1 MSTLQPQDPF
11 VQLVAQLDP
20 QGQLLQTRELKGGVS
35 AQVTALT
42 MRDGAGQPQ
51 HFVVRQHGLLDRQR
65 NPTIASDEFRLLQ
78 ALHAAGIAVPKPHF
92 VDQAGAIFPTP
103 ALVLDYI
110 EGEAMFA
117 PHDLPDF
124 LRQAAAQLVQ
134 IHQLPATHPAFSFLP
149 QPTPGFG
156 PRPAILDESLQEGRI
171 RATLER
177 SWPLA
182 AQSQPVL
189 LHGDFWPGNLL
200 WRDGRLVAVIDWE
213 DAALGDALRDL
224 ANSRL
229 ELLWAFDQHALVE
242 FTTYYCAANAIDLS
256 NLPYWDLCAALRPAG
271 KLGTWGLD
279 AATEATMRAKHA
291 WFVDQAMR
299 HFR

>member
-20 QGQLLQTRELKGGVS
+20 QGQLVQTWQLKGGVS

-42 MRDGAGQPQ
+42 MRDGAGQLR
-51 HFVVRQHGLLDRQR
+51 HFVVRQHGALDRQR

-78 ALHAAGIAVPKPHF
+78 ALYAAGIAVPKPHF
-92 VDQAGAIFPTP
+92 VDQAGTIFPTP
-103 ALVLDYI
+103 ALVIDYI
-110 EGEAMFA
+110 EGEALFA

-124 LRQAAAQLVQ
+124 LRQVAAQLVQ
-134 IHQLPATHPAFSFLP
+134 IHQLPATHSALTFLP

-156 PRPAILDESLQEGRI
+156 PRPATLDESLQEGRI

-177 SWPLA
+177 SWSLA
-182 AQSQPVL
+182 TQPQPVL

-200 WRDGRLVAVIDWE
+200 WHDGRLVAVIDWE
-213 DAALGDALRDL
+213 DAALGDPLRDL

-229 ELLWAFDQHALVE
+229 ELLWAFDQHAMSE
-242 FTTYYCAANAIDLS
+242 FTAYYCAANALDLT

-271 KLGTWGLD
+271 KLGAWGLEPT
-279 AATEATMRAKHA
+279 TEAAMRAKHA
-291 WFVDQAMR
+291 WFVDQAIALLR
-299 HFR
+299 

>member
-11 VQLVAQLDP
+11 VRLVAQLDP
-20 QGQLLQTRELKGGVS
+20 QGQLVQTRELKGGVS

-42 MRDGAGQPQ
+42 LRDGAGQLRQ
-51 HFVVRQHGLLDRQR
+51 FVVRQHGALDRQR

-78 ALHAAGIAVPKPHF
+78 VLHAAGIAVPKPHF

-103 ALVLDYI
+103 ALVIDYI
-110 EGEAMFA
+110 EGESIFA
-117 PHDLPDF
+117 PRDLSDF

-134 IHQLPATHPAFSFLP
+134 IHQLPATHPALTFLP
-149 QPTPGFG
+149 KPTHGVG
-156 PRPAILDESLQEGRI
+156 PSPATLDETLQEGRI
-171 RATLER
+171 RAALEHDG
-177 SWPLA
+177 PPA
-182 AQSQPVL
+182 TPQQPVL

-213 DAALGDALRDL
+213 DAALGDPLRDL

-229 ELLWAFDQHALVE
+229 ELLWAFDQHAMVE
-242 FTTYYCAANAIDLS
+242 FTTYYCAANAIDLT

-271 KLGTWGLD
+271 KLGTWGLEPT
-279 AATEATMRAKHA
+279 TEAAMRAKHA
-291 WFVDQAMR
+291 WFVDQALR
-299 HFR
+299 HLR